1 MSARPDLTTAQ
12 RRVLALVEA
21 HLIATGVPP
30 TLREL
35 ARDCGYGSTNSVT
48 EHLNALERKGYV
60 SRPRPTR
67 ARAISVL
74 GGDVSRE
81 TTLPDFL
88 VTEKG
93 LVLQLVEL

>member
-1 MSARPDLTTAQ
+1 MTRPKLTAAQ

-21 HLIATGVPP
+21 SVAAHGVPP

-35 ARDCGYGSTNSVT
+35 ARFCGYASTYAVT
-48 EHLNALERKGYV
+48 EHLNALERKGYIA
-60 SRPRPTR
+60 RPHPTL

-74 GGDVSRE
+74 DRDVSRE

-88 VTEKG
+88 ITGKG
-93 LVLQLVEL
+93 LVLELVPL